1 MSLHFALWH
10 AFLLLLMLANTT
22 LWYHILQMVLQFFM
36 NVENYNVQMQIVQ
49 DNFCRD
55 RTIEFVKLAM
65 APFKLGCEDQQKRFV
80 EAVCDPEGVDKVLT
94 VVKEKVEYKDLPAL
108 IKRFKLLVLSG
119 APGVGKST
127 LARKLCQ
134 ELSKGLKQHDYYLVL
149 LMELRNLIA
158 YNGSPDEFQTTHLL
172 EHFSGLMCEGCTP
185 EMVAKAL
192 RRDSGKGV
200 LLILDGFDELSA
212 QLRQCPYFHNLL
224 THSLK
229 SALPNCDIVLT
240 SRSIVTSEIYSLMD
254 RSTASGHFVNVEVLG
269 FKMADVKQFA
279 ERYFKGQGQPELLR
293 SFLDKLEQ
301 FPLMKSLCSNPV
313 VLSIMCVVYEYK
325 KDLPPTL
332 TKVCEA
338 FIYKKLLLN
347 SSSLDARADSVLHL
361 PDGHDFYQLCSI
373 AYTCAVE
380 QKVIFTSSE
389 LKGLST
395 KYSNRESG
403 CGLLT
408 ARPVGQLSCTVA
420 AVDSFYYIHL
430 MVQEFLSAVDITRQ
444 DISVQKEIWGKYFG
458 QSHMA
463 QVWKFFCGLSSLKD
477 FHALQ
482 LSSKLLLTSTVSK
495 QELLVLSLYESQNSA
510 MVNEVMQKAFSEN
523 PDVKPRHSYSAIA
536 YGYCLQQH
544 KNMHR
549 LTVSCAPSTRIHIG
563 NILTPVLQTA
573 NGLHLILCNCHRKG
587 KLLDCR
593 LMSCSVMWLT
603 SSYIGLLYMIVPI
616 QCMVIT
622 EDYHDL

>member
-1 MSLHFALWH
+1 MPLHFAFLH
-10 AFLLLLMLANTT
+10 AFLSLLMLAYST
-22 LWYHILQMVLQFFM
+22 LWYHILQMVLQFFKD
-36 NVENYNVQMQIVQ
+36 VENYNVQMEIVQ

-65 APFKLGCEDQQKRFV
+65 APFKLGFENQQKRFV

-94 VVKEKVEYKDLPAL
+94 VVKRKVKYKDLPAM

-134 ELSKGLKQHDYYLVL
+134 ELSKRLKQHDYYLVL

-172 EHFSGLMCEGCTP
+172 EHFSGLMCDECTP

-192 RRDSGKGV
+192 GRERGKGV

-212 QLRQCPYFHNLL
+212 QLRQCPYFHHLL
-224 THSLK
+224 THSLQ
-229 SALPNCDIVLT
+229 SALSNCDIVLT

-254 RSTASGHFVNVEVLG
+254 RSTASRYFVNVEVLG

-279 ERYFKGQGQPELLR
+279 ERYFKEQGQPELLK
-293 SFLDKLEQ
+293 SFLNKVEQ
-301 FPLMKSLCSNPV
+301 FPQMKSLCSNPV
-313 VLSIMCVVYEYK
+313 VLSIMCVVYLSQE
-325 KDLPPTL
+325 DLPPTL
-332 TKVCEA
+332 TKVYDA
-338 FIYKKLLLN
+338 FICEKLLLD
-347 SSSLDARADSVLHL
+347 SSSQDARADSVLHL
-361 PDGHDFYQLCSI
+361 SDDHDFYQLCSI
-373 AYTCAVE
+373 AYSCIVN
-380 QKVIFTSSE
+380 QQIIFTASE
-389 LKGLST
+389 LKGLT
-395 KYSNRESG
+395 EKYSNRESG

-408 ARPVGQLSCTVA
+408 ARPVGQLRCAVA

-444 DISVQKEIWGKYFG
+444 DISIQKEIWDKYFG

-463 QVWKFFCGLSSLKD
+463 QVWKFFCGLSSLKN

-482 LSSKLLLTSTVSK
+482 LSSKLLFISPVNK
-495 QELLVLSLYESQNSA
+495 QELLVQSLYESQNSA
-510 MVNEVMQKAFSEN
+510 VVNEVMQKAFGDN
-523 PDVKPRHSYSAIA
+523 PYVMPRHLYSAIA

-544 KNMHR
+544 KNMKE
-549 LTVSCAPSTRIHIG
+549 LTVSCASSTRIRIG
-563 NILTPVLQTA
+563 NLLTPVLQTA
-573 NGLHLILCNCHRKG
+573 NGLHLILRNCHFKG
-587 KLLDCR
+587 ELLDR
-593 LMSCSVMWLT
+593 LMSCSVMCLI
-603 SSYIGLLYMIVPI
+603 SSYIGLLYMII
-616 QCMVIT
+616 STNAMQ
-622 EDYHDL
+622 

>member
-22 LWYHILQMVLQFFM
+22 LWHHILQMVLQFFK
-36 NVENYNVQMQIVQ
+36 NAENYNVQMQIVQ

-65 APFKLGCEDQQKRFV
+65 APFKLGFENQQKRFV

-149 LMELRNLIA
+149 LMELRNLIS

-172 EHFSGLMCEGCTP
+172 EHFSGLMCDGCTP

-192 RRDSGKGV
+192 GREHGKGV
-200 LLILDGFDELSA
+200 LLILDGYDELSA
-212 QLRQCPYFHNLL
+212 QLRRCPYFHNLL
-224 THSLK
+224 THSPN
-229 SALPNCDIVLT
+229 SALSNCDIVLI
-240 SRSIVTSEIYSLMD
+240 SRSIVTSEIYKHMD
-254 RSTASGHFVNVEVLG
+254 WSTASRHFVNVEVLG

-279 ERYFKGQGQPELLR
+279 ERYFKEQGQPELLR

-301 FPLMKSLCSNPV
+301 FPQMKSLCSNPV
-313 VLSIMCVVYEYK
+313 MLSIMCVVHLSKE
-325 KDLPPTL
+325 DFPPTL
-332 TKVCEA
+332 TKVCDA
-338 FIYKKLLLN
+338 FICEILLLN
-347 SSSLDARADSVLHL
+347 SGTRADSVLHL
-361 PDGHDFYQLCSI
+361 PDDHDFYQLCSI
-373 AYTCAVE
+373 AYSCIVN
-380 QKVIFTSSE
+380 QQIIFTASE
-389 LKGLST
+389 LRGLT
-395 KYSNRESG
+395 EKYSNRESG

-408 ARPVGQLSCTVA
+408 ALPVGQLSGAVA
-420 AVDSFYYIHL
+420 AVDSFYYIHI

-444 DISVQKEIWGKYFG
+444 DISIQKEIWGKYFG

-463 QVWKFFCGLSSLKD
+463 QVWKFFCGLSSLRD

-482 LSSKLLLTSTVSK
+482 LSSQLMLTSTVSRE
-495 QELLVLSLYESQNSA
+495 ELLVQSLYESQNSA
-510 MVNEVMQKAFSEN
+510 MVNEVMQKAFGDN

-544 KNMHR
+544 KNMKE
-549 LTVSCAPSTRIHIG
+549 LTISCARSTRIHIG
-563 NILTPVLQTA
+563 NLLTPVLQTA
-573 NGLHLILCNCHRKG
+573 NELHLILRECHPKG
-587 KLLDCR
+587 ELLDR
-593 LMSCSVMWLT
+593 LMPCSVMCLKY
-603 SSYIGLLYMIVPI
+603 SYSYTIIRQHGSAVYVG
-616 QCMVIT
+616 MVVVVCIP
-622 EDYHDL
+622 

>member
-1 MSLHFALWH
+1 MIALEEPYHFPFPFAFLH
-10 AFLLLLMLANTT
+10 AFLLLLMLAYVT
-22 LWYHILQMVLQFFM
+22 LWCHILQMVLQFFK
-36 NVENYNVQMQIVQ
+36 NVENYNVRMEIVQ
-49 DNFCRD
+49 DNFCRH
-55 RTIEFVKLAM
+55 RAIKFIKLAM
-65 APFKLGCEDQQKRFV
+65 APFTLGCENQQKIFV
-80 EAVCDPEGVDKVLT
+80 EAVCNPEGVDKVLT
-94 VVKEKVEYKDLPAL
+94 VVKEKVEYKDLPAM
-108 IKRFKLLVLSG
+108 IKDYKLLVLSG

-149 LMELRNLIA
+149 LIELRNLIA
-158 YNGSPDEFQTTHLL
+158 YDGSADDFETTHLL
-172 EHFSGLMCEGCTP
+172 EHFSGLMCDGCTP

-192 RRDSGKGV
+192 RRESGKGV
-200 LLILDGFDELSA
+200 LLILDGFDELST

-240 SRSIVTSEIYSLMD
+240 SRSIVTSEIYSHMN
-254 RSTASGHFVNVEVLG
+254 RSIGSRYFVNVEVLG

-279 ERYFKGQGQPELLR
+279 EHYFKEQGQRELLR

-301 FPLMKSLCSNPV
+301 FPQMKSLCSNPV

-338 FIYKKLLLN
+338 FICKKLLLN
-347 SSSLDARADSVLHL
+347 SSSQGARADSVLDL
-361 PDGHDFYQLCSI
+361 PDDSHDFYQLCSI
-373 AYTCAVE
+373 AYSCIVN
-380 QKVIFTSSE
+380 QQIIFTASE
-389 LKGLST
+389 LKGLT
-395 KYSNRESG
+395 KKYSNRESG

-408 ARPVGQLSCTVA
+408 ARPVGELTCAVA

-444 DISVQKEIWGKYFG
+444 DISIQKEIWGKYFR

-463 QVWKFFCGLSSLKD
+463 QVWKFFCGLSSLKN

-495 QELLVLSLYESQNSA
+495 QELLVQSLYESQNSA
-510 MVNEVMQKAFSEN
+510 VVNEVMQKAFGDS

-544 KNMHR
+544 KNMKE
-549 LTVSCAPSTRIHIG
+549 LTVSCAKSTRIHIG

-573 NGLHLILCNCHRKG
+573 NGLHLRLRECHPKG
-587 KLLDCR
+587 ELLDV
-593 LMSCSVMWLT
+593 LMPCSVMCLN
-603 SSYIGLLYMIVPI
+603 SSYYIYI
-616 QCMVIT
+616 
-622 EDYHDL
+622 E